1 MRSRTDDDDPL
12 TAALTP
18 PQDETPEAR
27 AVRLSREE
35 EARRVSQAI
44 DDSIRTERQMN
55 KKHKIVRILL
65 LGQSESG
72 KSTTLRRDFSVST
85 HPTAFREERIHW
97 RVIIQLNVIRSTSR
111 LRAYSS
117 SEARWDSRSHIPSF
131 RTDGRGKGKARADT
145 ISEFGDDDDER
156 HGHAPMRYPDIHSE
170 DSSPMLKERLV
181 PPSEDEPADL
191 GAGPVGSHTSALGLA
206 KEVFVRPGR
215 WYSGGAGAR
224 PASAVSAE
232 VADEAQQA
240 LYELRFDMMRLW
252 ASMRVRE
259 ILALRRVRPEEES
272 GFYLNDL
279 DRVTGYNYVPTDD
292 DVLKARLKTIGVSEY
307 KFEMEAG
314 DQRGTQWRIVDV
326 GGSRFQVPTWVPFF
340 DSVDAI
346 IFLAPISAFDQVLTE
361 DSQVNRLEDSVLLW
375 KGLCQNKLLA
385 KVDLVLFLNKCDIL
399 QLKLESGVRLARYVK
414 SYDDRSND
422 MDTASKYFRGKFNAI
437 QRTYSPVPRKF
448 YGYCTSIT
456 ETTTTAGIL
465 ASVRDIVLRQ
475 NLRSVKLA

>member
-1 MRSRTDDDDPL
+1 
-12 TAALTP
+12 
-18 PQDETPEAR
+18 
-27 AVRLSREE
+27 
-35 EARRVSQAI
+35 
-44 DDSIRTERQMN
+44 
-55 KKHKIVRILL
+55 
-65 LGQSESG
+65 
-72 KSTTLRRDFSVST
+72 
-85 HPTAFREERIHW
+85 
-97 RVIIQLNVIRSTSR
+97 
-111 LRAYSS
+111 
-117 SEARWDSRSHIPSF
+117 
-131 RTDGRGKGKARADT
+131 
-145 ISEFGDDDDER
+145 
-156 HGHAPMRYPDIHSE
+156 
-170 DSSPMLKERLV
+170 MLKERLG

-191 GAGPVGSHTSALGLA
+191 GAGPVGLHTSALGLA

-224 PASAVSAE
+224 PTSAVSAE
-232 VADEAQQA
+232 VADEAQQV
-240 LYELRFDMMRLW
+240 LYELRFDLMRLW

-326 GGSRFQVPTWVPFF
+326 GGSRFQRPTWVPFF
-340 DSVDAI
+340 DNVDAI

-361 DSQVNRLEDSVLLW
+361 DLQVNRLEDSVLLW

-399 QLKLESGVRLARYVK
+399 QRKLEAGIRLARYVK

-437 QRTYSPVPRKF
+437 QRTYSPAPRKF

-475 NLRSVKLA
+475 NLRSVRLA